1 MFTRQ
6 TTPLPSLT
14 LWVERRSPTMN
25 LDLLTLMWVMLLAS
39 LTLAFSVLVV
49 EWRAEEHD
57 GLSSWGLALAV
68 HAASYPFFAYRLY
81 GSLFISVLGTTLA
94 NSSAMALFA
103 LAVRRFQHGRGP
115 TAPPAVLWTPV
126 GVAILLS
133 LATFESNHWRTVSN
147 TCVLCA
153 QAGLIGWMSWA
164 PGLQGSRERGRI
176 LLTAGAAI
184 LIVTFVARTLQAA
197 VGSNWNAP
205 MRIGVPEALQAQ
217 TYFVTLGVLLLMTM
231 GYVLMQK
238 EYAMG
243 VLHEQAT
250 RDPLTGIANRRVV
263 INHLSKALSF
273 KGRPGQALSLL
284 MFDIDRFKQVNDTY
298 GHHAGDLVLTS
309 VVAQVSRRL
318 RTTDLLGRIGGE
330 EFVAVLHNTTAD
342 GARALAEELRRAVAA
357 TPILVD
363 DHEIRATVSIGVFCA
378 ASDTRIV
385 DFREVMA
392 LCDRALYAAKR
403 NGRNRVEYAHAI
415 AS

>member
-1 MFTRQ
+1 
-6 TTPLPSLT
+6 
-14 LWVERRSPTMN
+14 MN

-49 EWRAEEHD
+49 EWRADEHD

-115 TAPPAVLWTPV
+115 TAPRVVLWAPV
-126 GVAILLS
+126 GVAILFS

-147 TCVLCA
+147 TCVLCV

-164 PGLQGSRERGRI
+164 PGLQGPRERGRI
-176 LLTAGAAI
+176 LLTAGTVI
-184 LIVTFVARTLQAA
+184 LIVTFVARTIQAA
-197 VGSNWNAP
+197 LGSNWSAP
-205 MRIGVPEALQAQ
+205 TRIGVPEALQAQ
-217 TYFVTLGVLLLMTM
+217 TYFVTLGVQLLMTM

-243 VLHEQAT
+243 VLREQAT
-250 RDPLTGIANRRVV
+250 RDPLTGIANRRAV
-263 INHLSKALSF
+263 ISHLSDALALHRS
-273 KGRPGQALSLL
+273 PGEPLSLL

-318 RTTDLLGRIGGE
+318 RGTDLLGRIGGE

-342 GARALAEELRRAVAA
+342 GARALAEDLRRAVAA
-357 TPILVD
+357 TPIQID
-363 DHEIRATVSIGVFCA
+363 DYEVRATVSIGVFS
-378 ASDTRIV
+378 ASTDARNL

-392 LCDRALYAAKR
+392 LCDRGLYAAKR
-403 NGRNRVEYAHAI
+403 NGRNRVEYAHAL

>member
-1 MFTRQ
+1 MH
-6 TTPLPSLT
+6 
-14 LWVERRSPTMN
+14 

-49 EWRAEEHD
+49 AWGAAEHD
-57 GLSSWGLALAV
+57 GLASWGIALAV

-81 GSLFISVLGTTLA
+81 GSFFVSVLGTTLT

-103 LAVRRFQHGRGP
+103 IAIWRFQHGRGP
-115 TAPPAVLWTPV
+115 TAPRAVIWAPV
-126 GVAILLS
+126 GVAVLLS
-133 LATFESNHWRTVSN
+133 LVTFDSNHWRTVSN
-147 TCVLCA
+147 TCVLCV
-153 QAGLIGWMSWA
+153 QAGLVGWMSWA
-164 PGLQGSRERGRI
+164 PGLKGGRERGRV
-176 LLTAGAAI
+176 LLTAGTVI
-184 LIVTFVARTLQAA
+184 LVVTFLARTVQAA
-197 VGSNWNAP
+197 LGSNWSTP
-205 MRIGVPEALQAQ
+205 TRIGVPEALQAQ
-217 TYFVTLGVLLLMTM
+217 TYFVTLGVQLLMTM

-250 RDPLTGIANRRVV
+250 VDPLTGIANRRVV
-263 INHLSKALSF
+263 MSHLSESLSLPD
-273 KGRPGQALSLL
+273 GGGQPLSLL

-309 VVAQVSRRL
+309 VVSQVSDRL
-318 RTTDLLGRIGGE
+318 RATDLLGRIGGE

-342 GARALAEELRRAVAA
+342 GARTLAEELRRAVAA
-357 TPILVD
+357 TPIQVG
-363 DHEIRATVSIGVFCA
+363 DHEVRATVSIGVFSA
-378 ASDTRIV
+378 TTETRNL